1 MGLPS
6 RKVKKISDQPYTFS
20 DYFKLNCEPL
30 DVANHFDY
38 KLEKIQFSATIKTKP
53 LPSEVEKDI
62 KDLQRKLIKRLKGY
76 YFSAEIAKRGVY
88 VDPVIALLYDWLEFK
103 VLIEYSIEV
112 SDQLKGTLDYLITT
126 DDKKIA
132 VIEAKRDDL
141 EKGFSQLIPEMI
153 ALKEEDE
160 QEIFGVVTTGAS
172 WQFGKLNQNTI
183 YQDVDLYSCPGQLQ
197 EIVSILSTFLT
208 ENHP

>member
-1 MGLPS
+1 MI
-6 RKVKKISDQPYTFS
+6 RKIPDKPYTFS

-30 DVANHFDY
+30 DIANHFGY
-38 KLEKIQFSATIKTKP
+38 KLEKVQFSTTVKTNS
-53 LPSEVEKDI
+53 LPPEVEQEVSN
-62 KDLQRKLIKRLKGY
+62 LQQKLIKRLKGY

-112 SDQLKGTLDYLITT
+112 SEQLKGTLDYLITT
-126 DDKKIA
+126 DSKKIA

-153 ALKEEDE
+153 ALKEDDN
-160 QEIFGVVTTGAS
+160 QEVFGVVTTGAS
-172 WQFGKLNQNTI
+172 WQFGKLKRNTI
-183 YQDVDLYSCPGQLQ
+183 YQDIDLYSCPGQLR
-197 EIVSILSTFLT
+197 EIVSMLAAFLR
-208 ENHP
+208 

>member
-1 MGLPS
+1 MI
-6 RKVKKISDQPYTFS
+6 RKIPDKSYTFS

-30 DVANHFDY
+30 DIANHFGY
-38 KLEKIQFSATIKTKP
+38 KLEKIQFSTTIQIKP
-53 LPSEVEKDI
+53 LPQEIEQNVG
-62 KDLQRKLIKRLKGY
+62 DLKHKLIKRLKGY

-112 SDQLKGTLDYLITT
+112 NDRLKGTLDYLITT
-126 DDKKIA
+126 EDKKIA
-132 VIEAKRDDL
+132 VIEAKKDDL

-153 ALKEEDE
+153 ALREDNE
-160 QEIFGVVTTGAS
+160 QDIFGVVTTGSS

-183 YQDVDLYSCPGQLQ
+183 YQDIDLYSCPGQLRQ
-197 EIVSILSTFLT
+197 IVTIFAAFLT
-208 ENHP
+208 Q

>member
-1 MGLPS
+1 MS
-6 RKVKKISDQPYTFS
+6 I
-20 DYFKLNCEPL
+20 
-30 DVANHFDY
+30 
-38 KLEKIQFSATIKTKP
+38 IKTKP
-53 LPSEVEKDI
+53 LPPEVEKDI

-112 SDQLKGTLDYLITT
+112 SEQLKGTLDYLITT

-132 VIEAKRDDL
+132 VIEAKKDDL

-153 ALKEEDE
+153 ALKEDDTQEDTSDE
-160 QEIFGVVTTGAS
+160 KTRRSRDSEVSSEFATSSSARAVREIFGVVTTGSS
-172 WQFGKLNQNTI
+172 WQFGRLNQNII
-183 YQDVDLYSCPGQLQ
+183 YQDIDLYSCPGQLQ
-197 EIVSILSTFLT
+197 EIVTILATFLR
-208 ENHP
+208 